1 MFRQEIKKTIS
12 TTLAILFAMTIFG
25 QTNTNNGFANFNEF
39 KLNKPTLT
47 FDFQIK
53 QRTGGDIF
61 MTGGISNYRLKKI
74 KPINEIEKIEKEIWG
89 VIVGDSAYINAYP
102 FSKIKGY
109 NLILEKGYYTYFIG
123 EPART
128 EKEQRELGIIKPTEK
143 QMIVCCQAGYVI
155 LPNGTIKLLRPEL
168 LLVLCQDNEDLVKEI
183 KAANFKLE
191 DVYEM
196 FDILKK
202 YNLTKK

>member
-1 MFRQEIKKTIS
+1 MKQIILTTI
-12 TTLAILFAMTIFG
+12 TILFATTIFG
-25 QTNTNNGFANFNEF
+25 QTKTNNGFADFNEF
-39 KLNKPTLT
+39 KLNKPSLT
-47 FDFQIK
+47 FDFQLK
-53 QRTGGDIF
+53 QRSGGDIF

-74 KPINEIEKIEKEIWG
+74 KPVNEVGKVEEEIWG
-89 VIVGDSAYINAYP
+89 VIVGDSVYINAYP
-102 FSKIKGY
+102 FSKVKGY
-109 NLILEKGYYTYFIG
+109 NLIIEKGYYTYFIG

-143 QMIVCCQAGYVI
+143 QIMVCCQAGYVI
-155 LPNGTIKLLRPEL
+155 LPDGTTKLLRPEL
-168 LLVLCQDNEDLVKEI
+168 LLDLCKDNDDLAKEI

-191 DVYEM
+191 DVYKM